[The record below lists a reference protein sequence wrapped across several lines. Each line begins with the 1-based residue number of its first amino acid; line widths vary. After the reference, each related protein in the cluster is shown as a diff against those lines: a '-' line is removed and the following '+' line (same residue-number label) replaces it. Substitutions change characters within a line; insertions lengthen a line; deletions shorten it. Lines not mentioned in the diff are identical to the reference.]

1 MNLRVATV
9 LSAREWE
16 SRLVAAARTS
26 ASVRLVLRAFLPD
39 EVIEH
44 SHELDVVVV
53 GSETP
58 WVSTARLA
66 AWVRAGIRVVGIHPM
81 GDRPA
86 ADRLASAGVD
96 LVLSD
101 DLPAETILREIRLL
115 EPAAERSD
123 PSHPLVA
130 VTSGGGAPGRT
141 EIALA
146 LAWTLAGR
154 ARCTLVD
161 ADLTAPGLAV
171 RLGIPP
177 RPDLADA
184 VDAVHETGTVP
195 DHLLHPAGRLR
206 IVTGSHRS
214 GEPPLRPEPVF
225 DVIDALRVTTP
236 VVADTGG
243 WPNGAEIVKAATT
256 AIVVVDAS
264 PTGIVRTAALL
275 GEWAGPPPRLVLNRV
290 EPGHAAE
297 AVAATR
303 RWTGLDPVAL
313 VGFRRGV
320 MRTSRRGDRP
330 DAGLLKALRGVLP

>member
-225 DVIDALRVTTP
+225 DVIDAPADDTCSRRYGWLAQWSGDREGRYHRDRRRRCLPYRHRANRRAPRRV
-236 VVADTGG
+236 GG
-243 WPNGAEIVKAATT
+243 PST
-256 AIVVVDAS
+256 
-264 PTGIVRTAALL
+264 
-275 GEWAGPPPRLVLNRV
+275 
-290 EPGHAAE
+290 
-297 AVAATR
+297 ATR
-303 RWTGLDPVAL
+303 AQSGGTGAC
-313 VGFRRGV
+313 RRGSGCDPAMDRARPRGSRWV
-320 MRTSRRGDRP
+320 PSRR
-330 DAGLLKALRGVLP
+330 DAHKPAGRSTRCGVAQGTARVLP